1 MWPGLNGTVVTTVPH
16 FEHSE
21 CYFFFK
27 QFTHVYNVTYFNN
40 INILI
45 QYGCLLW
52 TSDRYLGED

>member
-21 CYFFFK
+21 CYFFFLK

-45 QYGCLLW
+45 TIWVL
-52 TSDRYLGED
+52 TVD

>member
-21 CYFFFK
+21 CYFFLK

-45 QYGCLLW
+45 TIWVL
-52 TSDRYLGED
+52 TVD